1 MLSIEQQ
8 ELQNESLKLYCYSLS
23 NNGKLEINKK
33 INGKVRYLKQE
44 FDLEYD
50 EILNQQF
57 QIYLEKKLYEKYNP
71 QKALST
77 FVAHSANYGL
87 SEEKRKF
94 DNRKKKCQEISLD
107 ELLQGSSD
115 DLSQVSLSY
124 LKKIGVHG
132 IVEYTT
138 PEDLCIAKELMELIL
153 DHYGKDDTKVLLGYT
168 DRRTEAERLSIT
180 YNAYSKRLFRKT
192 RDFIPVL
199 KEAGYC

>member
-8 ELQNESLKLYCYSLS
+8 ELQNESLKLYCCSLS
-23 NNGKLEINKK
+23 NNGKLKINKK

-44 FDLEYD
+44 FDLEHD
-50 EILNQQF
+50 EILNQQI

-71 QKALST
+71 EKALST

-124 LKKIGVHG
+124 LEKNGVHG

-138 PEDLCIAKELMELIL
+138 PEDLCIAKELIELIL
-153 DHYGKDDTKVLLGYT
+153 DHYGKDDAKVLLGYT

-180 YNAYSKRLFRKT
+180 YDAYSKRLFRKT

-199 KEAGYC
+199 EEAGY